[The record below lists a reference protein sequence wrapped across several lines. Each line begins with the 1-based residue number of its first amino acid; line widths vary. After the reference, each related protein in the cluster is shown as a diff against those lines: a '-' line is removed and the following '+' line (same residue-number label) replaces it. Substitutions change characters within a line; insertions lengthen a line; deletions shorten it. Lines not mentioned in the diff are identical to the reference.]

1 MLITLRGEV
10 DPKLWYQF
18 GLAIGIQ
25 EDILEKFI
33 GYPEVECMIE
43 LADYWLRNHPTKPT
57 WSDIRDAMRSIKPAN
72 DLTTYDFPGKLRKHA
87 ILSLGIN
94 PILGSLMEEC
104 SYDLLNYS
112 SDIPKSSRPRLQKA
126 APPSPKN
133 KQVYSI
139 TPPRPSKP

>member
-1 MLITLRGEV
+1 MLIKLRGEV

-33 GYPEVECMIE
+33 GYPEVECMVE

-72 DLTTYDFPGKLRKHA
+72 DLITYDFPGKFRKYA
-87 ILSLGIN
+87 
-94 PILGSLMEEC
+94 M
-104 SYDLLNYS
+104 LL
-112 SDIPKSSRPRLQKA
+112 
-126 APPSPKN
+126 
-133 KQVYSI
+133 
-139 TPPRPSKP
+139 